1 MTCLPRFTRDP
12 SDSSYRAFCR
22 CGWNANAGDLTEI
35 QLLADAHR
43 PPFPTHSPSIVPG
56 FVSGLEDYP

>member
-12 SDSSYRAFCR
+12 SDGTCRAFCR
-22 CGWNANAGDLTEI
+22 CGWNASADDLTEI

-43 PPFPTHSPSIVPG
+43 PPPPKEPLLRCEG
-56 FVSGLEDYP
+56 FVSGLSR